1 MELKWTI
8 HELIKRAKNN
18 NFIEEQIDL
27 RPFLSSGF
35 EDLADIVDTEVN
47 GHYHYYEDEELF
59 VFKLNVK
66 TKLIMLCSITLKEVP
81 IDLDFQTQLNFST
94 NYVDDDTHIIDGIT
108 IDLRPYVFSEIL
120 IEKPMR
126 VIAPGAE
133 KLLDEENTEMT
144 EDEKLENN
152 PFAKL
157 KQ

>member
-1 MELKWTI
+1 MKWTI

-27 RPFLSSGF
+27 RPFLCSDF

-47 GHYHYYEDEELF
+47 GHYHYYDDEELF
-59 VFKLNVK
+59 VFSLNIK

-81 IDLDFQTQLNFST
+81 IDLDFQTQLKFST
-94 NYVDDDTHIIDGIT
+94 SYVDDDTHIIEGIT
-108 IDLRPYVFSEIL
+108 IDLNPYVFSEIL
-120 IEKPMR
+120 IEKQMR
-126 VIAPGAE
+126 VTSPGAE
-133 KLLDEENTEMT
+133 EILDEENTEMT
-144 EDEKLENN
+144 EDELLENN